1 MRKCETRITL
11 RSILSF
17 CCTQPEGYTN
27 DIKQAPARPMA
38 VGGWKFLCPKGKV
51 QRCGP
56 AEKFLEITIIRAT
69 NFLG

>member
-1 MRKCETRITL
+1 MRKWEIRITL

-17 CCTQPEGYTN
+17 WCMQPEGHTN
-27 DIKQAPARPMA
+27 YIKQAPALPIDE
-38 VGGWKFLCPKGKV
+38 V

-56 AEKFLEITIIRAT
+56 AEKFLETLERTIIRAK